1 MSDVVLGGLIQ
12 KFDHIAVL
20 FYSSKN
26 MTVVNNLQS
35 IADDCAENDIAIVRI
50 DDKEEASQYGLS
62 TIPTLMFFN
71 TRVPNIFTGDL
82 MDSDDAYDWISKN
95 QASSVVEEVTDEIL
109 RSLIEDYEYVGVFFR
124 GSCDEESDDCDAVLS
139 KLEAIDD
146 ELDEI
151 GILLVTTPNREISRE
166 NGLIELPA
174 LAMFRNG
181 AFLPYESDV
190 QAATEKQLKDWL
202 TSETTLKIIGII
214 DEVSKTGIL

>member
-1 MSDVVLGGLIQ
+1 M
-12 KFDHIAVL
+12 
-20 FYSSKN
+20 
-26 MTVVNNLQS
+26 
-35 IADDCAENDIAIVRI
+35 
-50 DDKEEASQYGLS
+50 
-62 TIPTLMFFN
+62 
-71 TRVPNIFTGDL
+71 
-82 MDSDDAYDWISKN
+82 
-95 QASSVVEEVTDEIL
+95 EEVTDEIL